1 MPSQALLQRGK
12 KPYRLVMLF
21 KEISESLC
29 RKLRERAAGLFRNS
43 FYRVPSIV
51 IKSDSLTVHDNAR
64 RYAQRQK
71 IYTQTIRPRTALSI
85 TSAPTHCISLPS
97 FFRPI
102 CLHGYSPKDNVVLSD
117 AGVPHGPRRI

>member
-1 MPSQALLQRGK
+1 MGLSLVAVGKAVSRLLGWAPVPSQALLQRGK

-51 IKSDSLTVHDNAR
+51 IKSDSLTVHD
-64 RYAQRQK
+64 QC
-71 IYTQTIRPRTALSI
+71 P
-85 TSAPTHCISLPS
+85 
-97 FFRPI
+97 
-102 CLHGYSPKDNVVLSD
+102 
-117 AGVPHGPRRI
+117 